1 MTFPIWSSSVSKDT
15 KASGLMDY
23 LVKRLGPYVGRGPEY
38 QFYCPFCVDR
48 LGDESSKRKL
58 WINLDKMKAHCWRCD
73 YKAGGLRKVFM
84 DLNGGVLKMDE
95 LRLLRGEFYPP
106 VESLR
111 TSVTEALY
119 DGAAEGDGT
128 IKAVPI
134 PAETYAL
141 EDFTRARVREEKIP
155 MEVRRGFLYLEKRGV
170 EPEIIRSFHVGYCH
184 EGHYAQRLVF
194 PVIQQEEVVYFTTR
208 AVSEH
213 TEKKSLNPPN
223 EEGRYTKEMC
233 LLNYDGVLGAEIV
246 AVVEGPFDCA
256 AFAAGVGL
264 MGKTISQTQV
274 ALLAALVPFGLNEV
288 VVALDSDAV
297 EAAEGIYA
305 SLLNRIPK
313 VSILYLD
320 HGDPWDRRFELE
332 ELMEERQAFIEE
344 LLDSKGQRPSLAE
357 GKRAPPIG

>member
-1 MTFPIWSSSVSKDT
+1 VSKDT
-15 KASGLMDY
+15 KASSLMDY
-23 LVKRLGPYVGRGPEY
+23 LVKRLGPYTGRGPEF
-38 QFYCPFCVDR
+38 QFYCPFCIDR

-84 DLNGGVLKMDE
+84 DMNGGVLRMDE

-111 TSVTEALY
+111 ASVTEALY
-119 DGAAEGDGT
+119 SGAVEGDGEV
-128 IKAVPI
+128 KPVSI

-141 EDFTRARVREEKIP
+141 EDFARARAREEKFP
-155 MEVRRGFLYLEKRGV
+155 MEVRRGFLYLDKRGV
-170 EPEIIRSFHVGYCH
+170 EPEIIKSFHVGYCH
-184 EGHYAQRLVF
+184 EGRYAQRLVF
-194 PVIQQEEVVYFTTR
+194 PVIQNEEQVYFTTR
-208 AVSEH
+208 TVSESD
-213 TEKKSLNPPN
+213 EKKSLNPPN

-233 LLNYDGVLGAEIV
+233 LLNYDGVLGAETV
-246 AVVEGPFDCA
+246 SVVEGPFDCA
-256 AFAAGVGL
+256 AFPSAVGL

-274 ALLAALVPFGLNEV
+274 SLLAALIPFGLKEV

-297 EAAEGIYA
+297 ESAEAIYA
-305 SLLNRIPK
+305 ALLNRIPK

-332 ELMEERQAFIEE
+332 ELMEGRSEPRAAN
-344 LLDSKGQRPSLAE
+344 SVKYRLARRTYL
-357 GKRAPPIG
+357 KRKKRREI